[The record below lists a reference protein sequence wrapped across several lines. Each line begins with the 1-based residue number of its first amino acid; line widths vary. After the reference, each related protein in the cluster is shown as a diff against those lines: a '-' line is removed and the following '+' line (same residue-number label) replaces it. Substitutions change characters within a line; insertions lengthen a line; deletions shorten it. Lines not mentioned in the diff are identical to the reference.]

1 MVQILQVLATSSL
14 QDPSQVDWRTVL
26 PTIVSNM
33 HDYFIAVA
41 AKLEKT
47 HSEVRE
53 AGLLCTQLFSNMH
66 PGCANI
72 AVQGA
77 VAGHKRMPL
86 FVVLASKKKMHGG

>member
-1 MVQILQVLATSSL
+1 MQVLASSSM

-47 HSEVRE
+47 HSEVRHTCSHT
-53 AGLLCTQLFSNMH
+53 ASHVCIRAI
-66 PGCANI
+66 ANLH
-72 AVQGA
+72 A
-77 VAGHKRMPL
+77 
-86 FVVLASKKKMHGG
+86 ASGMRKFCM